1 MLPCAP
7 ENLSLSLSK
16 EFCMKILSERFPNRN
31 GERNDVWSIPWRV
44 GAGSDVVHESRMTVE
59 VLEELQAGDGTTVPK
74 LGDKCGICTVFLRAR
89 PPPGLIDCPVGA
101 GLSST
106 MRAS

>member
-1 MLPCAP
+1 
-7 ENLSLSLSK
+7 
-16 EFCMKILSERFPNRN
+16 MKIQSERFPKTETGNETTFGRF
-31 GERNDVWSIPWRV
+31 RV
-44 GAGSDVVHESRMTVE
+44 GGSDVVHESRMTVE

-74 LGDKCGICTVFLRAR
+74 LGDKCGICTVLLRAR